1 MTDDDRLAA
10 LFREAAGDPPPGFDH
25 RAVVE
30 RSRRVTARRRTALLG
45 SAAALVVV
53 VGTGLAVG
61 GATPQEPASTAAAPA
76 AERGA
81 GGAADAAGSA
91 ESGPGAGSGVES
103 GADAEAA
110 SPFAVEPYVAPAPA
124 PTVGSPVPR
133 PGAVPCADRPDPALR
148 ALLDRA
154 LPEVAGA
161 PEAAATGPCRPGA
174 RGVDLAVVDGTA
186 SGLLSVVALPPG
198 EPPLQSP
205 DAAIATA
212 PTASGGVVVVRSQ
225 GDGPGAPAP
234 FAGRLDAV
242 AAALAP
248 AL

>member
-61 GATPQEPASTAAAPA
+61 GAVPQEPASTAAAPA

-91 ESGPGAGSGVES
+91 ESGPESGP
-103 GADAEAA
+103 GADAGAA
-110 SPFAVEPYVAPAPA
+110 SPFAVEPYVAPAPW
-124 PTVGSPVPR
+124 PTVGGPVPR
-133 PGAVPCADRPDPALR
+133 PGAVPCADRSDPALR

-161 PEAAATGPCRPGA
+161 PEAAATGSCRPGA

>member
-61 GATPQEPASTAAAPA
+61 GATPQDPASTAAAPA

-91 ESGPGAGSGVES
+91 ESGPGAES

>member
-61 GATPQEPASTAAAPA
+61 GAGPQEPASTAAAPA

-91 ESGPGAGSGVES
+91 ESGPESGP
-103 GADAEAA
+103 GADAGAA
-110 SPFAVEPYVAPAPA
+110 SPFAVEPYVAPAPW

-133 PGAVPCADRPDPALR
+133 PGAVPCADRSDPALR

-161 PEAAATGPCRPGA
+161 PEAAATGSCRPGA